1 MKKLILLTLLILP
14 LAIASCGSDN
24 DEPNYS
30 NQTLAVGSV
39 YSIPGG
45 STGWTSDN
53 ELIASVSTA
62 GVKAE
67 HVGETYI
74 RNGNKSFKV
83 TVTPKYNT
91 YEIPCLQFGASKST
105 VKSFMSGYTLASE
118 TDKILLYT
126 GKYPVSIVGYSFT
139 NSALTLSS
147 VIIPITS
154 VSMDELV
161 SFMAERYIYVTKDEE
176 NNYFGFLSADK
187 QYIIILQL
195 ETMNSQVVY
204 FISYA
209 KYTGSSSAP
218 SQSMKMIK
226 RQLAPATT
234 GANAEVK
241 AEYSRMLDIMPEMKT
256 EYNTIK

>member
-1 MKKLILLTLLILP
+1 MKKLLLLTLLILP

-45 STGWTSDN
+45 SNGWTSDN

-91 YEIPCLQFGASKST
+91 FIEPYMNFGASKSS
-105 VKSFMSGYTLASE
+105 VKNFMNGYELNRE
-118 TDKILLYT
+118 TADAIMYD
-126 GKYPVSIVGYSFT
+126 GKFPVMYYLYSFK
-139 NSALTLSS
+139 NSALNISS
-147 VIIPITS
+147 AIIKATS
-154 VSMDELV
+154 VNTDEMVAFLQERYVYVTMDEDK
-161 SFMAERYIYVTKDEE
+161 Y
-176 NNYFGFLSADK
+176 YFGFVSPDEKTLV
-187 QYIIILQL
+187 ILQL
-195 ETMNSQVVY
+195 DTMNSQLVY
-204 FISYA
+204 MIAYA
-209 KYTGSSSAP
+209 EVSAYSTP
-218 SQSMKMIK
+218 AQTMKMMK
-226 RQLAPATT
+226 RQLAPATSGT
-234 GANAEVK
+234 NAEVK

>member
-1 MKKLILLTLLILP
+1 MKKLLLLTLLILP

-30 NQTLAVGSV
+30 NQTLTVGSV

-91 YEIPCLQFGASKST
+91 FIEPYMNFGASKSS
-105 VKSFMSGYTLASE
+105 VKNFMNGYELNRE
-118 TDKILLYT
+118 TSDAIMYD
-126 GKYPVSIVGYSFT
+126 GKFPVMYYLYSFK
-139 NSALTLSS
+139 NAALNISSA
-147 VIIPITS
+147 IIKATS
-154 VSMDELV
+154 VNTDDMVAFLQERYVYVTMDEDK
-161 SFMAERYIYVTKDEE
+161 Y
-176 NNYFGFLSADK
+176 YFGFVSPDEKILV
-187 QYIIILQL
+187 ILQL
-195 ETMNSQVVY
+195 DTL
-204 FISYA
+204 I
-209 KYTGSSSAP
+209 
-218 SQSMKMIK
+218 
-226 RQLAPATT
+226 R
-234 GANAEVK
+234 
-241 AEYSRMLDIMPEMKT
+241 R
-256 EYNTIK
+256 